1 MAENNN
7 KRLFKYRMLAPL
19 WIAIFIDV
27 LGFTI
32 LFPLVGFFKGIFQT
46 NDIVIGLIFSVNAMF
61 GFVFGPIL
69 SKLSDKYGRKPML
82 LISQFGTLLAFVL
95 TAFSS
100 TLWML
105 VIARMIDGMFG
116 GNFPIAKAIIS
127 DAVPPK
133 DRGIQMANVGIAHV
147 LASLIGPAIGGFFFI
162 ISFDLLGLGLF
173 AAGLTMITI
182 LMTTF
187 MLKETWP
194 KEKRLHYHKVK
205 TEVTLKVRENKNALF
220 MLTLWGFHTISFT
233 IVMSSLSFFSVNV
246 LNLSVLDVS
255 YVFMISGIFRAGVR
269 FTLFKPT
276 IKKLGESNAIRLGLV
291 IFFVSF
297 FLIGFSD
304 SVIVIMIIFMFVSF
318 AASLTRGPMNSKIS
332 QTASPKIQGKIN
344 GLSSGLDSIA
354 QIIGPLAGA
363 FIISTLPPYWLGI
376 IVALIALPAMIMS
389 FQKIEKKKY
398 FPTETIINHQMDK

>member
-1 MAENNN
+1 MTESKN
-7 KRLFKYRMLAPL
+7 KKLFKYRMLAPL

-32 LFPLVGFFKGIFQT
+32 LFPLVGFFGELFDT
-46 NDIVIGLIFSVNAMF
+46 SDVVIGLIFSVNAMF
-61 GFVFGPIL
+61 GFIFGPIL
-69 SKLSDKYGRKPML
+69 SKLSDKYGRKPLL
-82 LISQFGTLLAFVL
+82 LISQFGTLLAFIL
-95 TAFSS
+95 TAFSNS
-100 TLWML
+100 LWML

-127 DAVPPK
+127 DSVPPK

-147 LASLIGPAIGGFFFI
+147 LASLIGPAIGGIFFTF
-162 ISFDLLGLGLF
+162 FGLLGPGLF
-173 AAGLTMITI
+173 AAGLTIITI
-182 LMTTF
+182 SLTIL

-194 KEKRLHYHKVK
+194 EEKRLEHHKSK
-205 TEVTLKVRENKNALF
+205 NEATLRVSENKNAVF
-220 MLTLWGFHTISFT
+220 MLVLWAFHTISFT
-233 IVMSSLSFFSVNV
+233 IIMTSMSFFSVNV

-269 FTLFKPT
+269 FTLFKPA
-276 IKKLGESNAIRLGLV
+276 IKKLGETNAIRVGLV
-291 IFFVSF
+291 MFFISF
-297 FLIGFSD
+297 FLLGFSN
-304 SVIVIMIIFMFVSF
+304 SVVVMMILFLFISF

-344 GLSSGLDSIA
+344 GLSSGLDSVA
-354 QIIGPLAGA
+354 QIIGPLAGS

-376 IVALIALPAMIMS
+376 IVAAIALPAMIMS

-398 FPTETIINHQMDK
+398 IYTGALTNNLKDK

>member
-1 MAENNN
+1 
-7 KRLFKYRMLAPL
+7 MLAPL

-32 LFPLVGFFKGIFQT
+32 LFPLVGFFSELFNT
-46 NDIVIGLIFSVNAMF
+46 SDVVIGFIFSVNAMF
-61 GFVFGPIL
+61 GFVFGPLL
-69 SKLSDKYGRKPML
+69 SKLSDKYGRRPLL

-95 TAFSS
+95 TAFSNS
-100 TLWML
+100 LWML
-105 VIARMIDGMFG
+105 IIARMIDGMFG

-147 LASLIGPAIGGFFFI
+147 LASLIGPAIGGFLFTFF
-162 ISFDLLGLGLF
+162 DGLLGPGLF
-173 AAGLTMITI
+173 AAGLTIITI
-182 LMTTF
+182 LMTIL

-205 TEVTLKVRENKNALF
+205 TEITLKVRENKNALF
-220 MLTLWGFHTISFT
+220 MLILWAFHTISFM
-233 IVMSSLSFFSVNV
+233 IVMSSLSFFSVKV
-246 LNLSVLDVS
+246 LNLSILDVS
-255 YVFMISGIFRAGVR
+255 FVFMISGIFRAGIR
-269 FTLFKPT
+269 FTLFKPA
-276 IKKLGESNAIRLGLV
+276 IKKLGESNAIRVGLV
-291 IFFVSF
+291 IFLVSF
-297 FLIGFSD
+297 FLIGFSNNA
-304 SVIVIMIIFMFVSF
+304 VVLMIIFMFVSF

-363 FIISTLPPYWLGI
+363 LIISTLPPYWLGI
-376 IVALIALPAMIMS
+376 IVALIALPAMVMS

-398 FPTETIINHQMDK
+398 IPNGNLLQHPIEE